1 MRTFDEVTERF
12 GDVRYMGEAQAT
24 FLRDFIVLR
33 DLRDL
38 LEIGFYQGK
47 SSSYLAAILEDRG
60 GEGHLTTIDRM
71 SAKDK
76 SPDIEELLGALGLT
90 HRVTPLWAERSY
102 TWELGR
108 MVRDGRRAL
117 FDFCYF
123 DGGHT
128 WDPTGFG
135 FVLVDMLLK
144 PGGWIIFDDLDWTIE
159 KSIARSEGRASAY
172 ARFSEDERQARN
184 VRMVFET
191 IVPHLGYDS
200 LSEEPRFHWGIAR
213 KPSAARPSR
222 QPG

>member
-1 MRTFDEVTERF
+1 MSKFDEVTERF
-12 GDVRYMGEAQAT
+12 GDVRYMGEAQAA
-24 FLRDFIVLR
+24 FLRDFIVR
-33 DLRDL
+33 HDLCDL

-60 GEGHLTTIDRM
+60 GEGHLTTIDRE
-71 SAKDK
+71 SAREK
-76 SPDIEELLGALGLT
+76 SPGIEELLAALGLG
-90 HRVTPLWAERSY
+90 HRVTPLWAQRSY

-108 MVRDGRRAL
+108 MVRDGKRAV

-128 WDPTGFG
+128 WDLTGFG

-159 KSIARSEGRASAY
+159 KSIAKREGRESAY
-172 ARFSEDERQARN
+172 AKFSEDELQARN
-184 VRMVFET
+184 VRLVFET
-191 IVPHLGYDS
+191 IVPHLGYGS

-213 KPSAARPSR
+213 KPLLDGASP